1 MDSISFRPNLFF
13 TLPCYKTTPERL
25 RELTLFLQV
34 TSAHQKKLEELRGE
48 LGVLEANSSEYS
60 VIKKKADIVESVLPE
75 DERSEIEAELECPVC
90 LGKD

>member
-1 MDSISFRPNLFF
+1 M
-13 TLPCYKTTPERL
+13 
-25 RELTLFLQV
+25 

-60 VIKKKADIVESVLPE
+60 VIKKKADAVESVLPE

-90 LGKD
+90 LGKSLTKQT